1 MPFKTNAELPP
12 GVKVLPGAAQSI
24 WRNVFNDVEGK
35 GRNTQF
41 AAQQAWG
48 AVRNAGYSKND
59 EGKWVKKSNI
69 FKADIAVTGVNE
81 SLGIV
86 FGWGMVTDIDNEPY
100 FDDDNQHI
108 NSSVMIKATSDFM
121 ENSRTSNDSHTEND
135 IGTVLHSFP
144 VTKEIAESM
153 GIESNIS
160 GWMVGVKP
168 TAEILQKFL
177 SGEYTGFS
185 IEGEGIMEDLE

>member
-35 GRNTQF
+35 GRNTQS

-59 EGKWVKKSNI
+59 EGKWVKKSKV

-121 ENSRTSNDSHTEND
+121 ENSRTSNDSHTETD
-135 IGTVLHSFP
+135 IGTVIHSFP

-168 TAEILQKFL
+168 TTEILQKFL